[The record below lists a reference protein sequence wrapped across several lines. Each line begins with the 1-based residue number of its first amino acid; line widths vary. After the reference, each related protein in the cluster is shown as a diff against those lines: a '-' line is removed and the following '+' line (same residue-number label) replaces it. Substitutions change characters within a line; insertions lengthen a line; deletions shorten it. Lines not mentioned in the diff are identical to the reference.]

1 MGLTGSFVDFS
12 RASPLRTV
20 TCEVPA
26 TTDGDRLV
34 AVLDELI
41 YLLDTEGVV
50 PLSAEVTIDS
60 DTVRLTMPVAS
71 LSDVRLV
78 GAVPKAVAL
87 SGLALTQSGTEWRC
101 RATID
106 V

>member
-1 MGLTGSFVDFS
+1 M
-12 RASPLRTV
+12 A
-20 TCEVPA
+20 A
-26 TTDGDRLV
+26 
-34 AVLDELI
+34 LDELI

-50 PLSAEVTIDS
+50 PLSAEVNIDS
-60 DTVRLTMPVAS
+60 DTMRLTMPVAS
-71 LSDVRLV
+71 LSDVRLI

-87 SGLALTQSGTEWRC
+87 SGLEFNHSGNEWRC